1 MRMKSELRDSFGRV
15 HTSMRVSVTD
25 RCNLRCAYCMPQE
38 GMKFLP
44 RKEVLSYADLAYV
57 VQLAAQMGVR
67 NIRISGGEP
76 LVRQDVA
83 EFVEMVR
90 PAVDTVALTTNG
102 LLLKKYAQDLKD
114 AGLDRLNVSLDSLV
128 PSRFE
133 RITRFGLLEQVW
145 EGIEE
150 ATRVGLG
157 PIKINT
163 LMLSNFNED
172 EVDRWVS
179 IVKESDVTVR
189 FMELMPIG
197 ENALEDVGGFYDLTL
212 LRKELQGSLGIE
224 PARHAQRGNGPATYW
239 QAPGWKGQ
247 FGFITPMSESYCGT
261 CSRLRLTCTGQLR
274 ACLAYDEHVNLKE
287 AVLRRDDDAVRS
299 GFHWAVAT
307 KRAGHPW
314 QEGVRTVTGMSEMG
328 G

>member
-1 MRMKSELRDSFGRV
+1 MKSELRDRFGRV

-25 RCNLRCAYCMPQE
+25 RCNLRCAYCMPHE

-44 RKEVLSYADLAYV
+44 RKELLNYDDLAYV
-57 VQLAAQMGVR
+57 VRLAAEMGVR
-67 NIRISGGEP
+67 NIRVSGGEP

-83 EFVEMVR
+83 HFVELAR
-90 PAVDTVALTTNG
+90 QTGVDSIAMTTNG

-133 RITRFGLLEQVW
+133 KITRFGLLEQVW
-145 EGIEE
+145 EGIDE

-172 EVDRWVS
+172 EVDRWVA
-179 IVKESDVTVR
+179 IVQQSDVTVR

-197 ENALEDVGGFYDLTL
+197 ENDLADVGGFFDLTL
-212 LRKELQGSLGIE
+212 LRKELQRSLGLK
-224 PARHAQRGNGPATYW
+224 PAPDAHRGNGPATYW
-239 QAPGWKGQ
+239 QAEGWKGK
-247 FGFITPMSESYCGT
+247 FGFITPMSNSYCGT

-287 AVLRRDDDAVRS
+287 AVLRRDDDAVRG
-299 GFHWAVAT
+299 GFEWAVAT
-307 KRAGHPW
+307 KREGHPW
-314 QEGVRTVTGMSEMG
+314 REGVRTVTGMSEMG